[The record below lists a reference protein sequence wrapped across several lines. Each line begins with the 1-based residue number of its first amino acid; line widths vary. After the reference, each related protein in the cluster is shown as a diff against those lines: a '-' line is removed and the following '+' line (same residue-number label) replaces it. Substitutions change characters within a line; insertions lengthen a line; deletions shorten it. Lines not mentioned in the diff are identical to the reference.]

1 MLKKECRDIL
11 IQSFFFAVA
20 MVALPGI
27 IFLAR
32 IIPHQPF
39 AAIFM
44 PIFQSGMLFW
54 ALFMGV
60 SLFSSERGQKGM
72 EYLLSLPY
80 SRLKLL
86 AIKILPRLL
95 SILFF
100 YLIFLVIYYQ
110 GGRDYVALALFSLS
124 FLYFVLFFISLSL
137 SALSDNFLVLSMVSL
152 FALVIFNEV
161 FFLIPWLIM
170 RGEGITEYSWSEISS
185 TFLQLEWTAESLL
198 SFPVLILAAL
208 FLLIP
213 MGLAMLVSFKKFD
226 VRPSKIYGFRYFRF
240 LAPLLIVGILCAAL
254 AVWIGIDRGPK
265 YFYLTQDHKL
275 IESTYLYTKI
285 YDKDKVAKLKVH
297 FFPYNYWDDPPYLY
311 YFDWGNGLIRL
322 NTATATTEMI
332 YQETPVPPRRR
343 YWSFS
348 SRFKYGD
355 TIAFFEPRKAPDEI
369 QLVLIDADTKN
380 VTRIPFKH
388 DFFRDSSAPHILD
401 SAVREGKRTWLVSFS
416 YSTRHPLRLWEDGH
430 VENLEYKDKIL
441 DKSSATYLNGTLF
454 LTNAGG
460 VTILKE
466 KDNFFVAVKK
476 FSIEDR
482 PLYWWWWWTPYLGY
496 HDSAQIKESYGKR
509 KDRMVRFDLETLDVE
524 DIGEWKKIED
534 GYYISL
540 HFLSPNAVYYTEANS
555 RERTIKI
562 FKLEGSKKI
571 FMKTLEN
578 FDVQQ
583 QRSRL
588 EILEGGILL
597 QEGKK
602 VRVYRLPDFQEIKY
616 KKLG

>member
-27 IFLAR
+27 IFLTR

-44 PIFQSGMLFW
+44 PVFQSGMLFW

-86 AIKILPRLL
+86 AIKVLPRFL

-100 YLIFLVIYYQ
+100 YIVFLILYYQ
-110 GGRDYVALALFSLS
+110 GGRDFVALALFSLS

-137 SALSDNFLVLSMVSL
+137 SALSDNFLVLSLISL
-152 FALVIFNEV
+152 FVLVVFNQV
-161 FFLIPWLIM
+161 LFLITWLIL
-170 RGEGITEYSWSEISS
+170 RGEGIVEYSWSEISS
-185 TFLQLEWTAESLL
+185 TFLQLEWTAESWL

-213 MGLAMLVSFKKFD
+213 LGLAMLVSFRRFD
-226 VRPSKIYGFRYFRF
+226 VRPSKIYGFRYFKF
-240 LAPLLIVGILCAAL
+240 LVPSLVLGILGAAL
-254 AVWIGIDRGPK
+254 TISIGIDRGPK
-265 YFYLTQDHKL
+265 SFYLTRDQKL
-275 IESTYLYTKI
+275 IETTYLYTKI
-285 YDKDKVAKLKVH
+285 YDKDKVEKIKTH
-297 FFPYNYWDDPPYLY
+297 FFPYYNWDDPPYLY

-322 NTATATTEMI
+322 NTATVTTEMI
-332 YQETPVPPRRR
+332 YQEQRVPRRR

-348 SRFKYGD
+348 SRFKYKN
-355 TIAFFEPRKAPDEI
+355 TIAFFEQARGPDEI
-369 QLVLIDADTKN
+369 LLVLIDTDTRN

-388 DFFRDSSAPHILD
+388 DFFRGSDAPRILD
-401 SAVREGKRTWLVSFS
+401 SAVREGKRSWLVFFH
-416 YSTRHPLRLWEDGH
+416 YSTKPPLRLWEDGH
-430 VENLEYKDKIL
+430 VDNLEYKDKIL
-441 DKSSATYLNGTLF
+441 DKSTAEYFRDMLF
-454 LTNAGG
+454 LANNEG

-466 KDNFFVAVKK
+466 KDSIFVAVKK
-476 FSIEDR
+476 LPREESR
-482 PLYWWWWWTPYLGY
+482 WYWMWMWIRLPEYG
-496 HDSAQIKESYGKR
+496 DSAQIKDSYGKI
-509 KDRMVRFDLETLDVE
+509 KDRMVRFDMETLGVE
-524 DIGEWKKIED
+524 DIGEWKKIKD
-534 GYYISL
+534 GYHINL
-540 HFLSPNAVYYTEANS
+540 HFLPPNAFYYTEANS
-555 RERTIKI
+555 RERTMKI
-562 FKLEGSKKI
+562 FKLEGSQKI
-571 FMKTLEN
+571 LLKTFEN

-583 QRSRL
+583 ERSRL